1 MPKAKISQAERRK
14 QALKEHEDWLKSM
27 GYQGGKSLKGKYG
40 RRIGIY
46 SIPDYS
52 TGPRVTSDTVCSNGN
67 KRESVKYTGTYLQG
81 IATMHKSNAIPVSS
95 REQAIEVSQMRRG

>member
-14 QALKEHEDWLKSM
+14 KAMEEHEAWLKSM
-27 GYQGGKSLKGKYG
+27 GYKGGKSLKGKHG

-52 TGPRVTSDTVCSNGN
+52 VGPRVTSDKICTNGN
-67 KRESVKYTGTYLQG
+67 KKESVKYTGTYIQG
-81 IATMHKSNAIPVSS
+81 IATMHKSNAVPVSS
-95 REQAIEVSQMRRG
+95 REQAIEVSQMRRS

>member
-14 QALKEHEDWLKSM
+14 QAMKEHEAWLASM
-27 GYQGGKSLKGKYG
+27 GYKGGKSLKGKHG

-46 SIPDYS
+46 KIPDYN

-67 KRESVKYTGTYLQG
+67 KKEVQKYTGSYLIG
-81 IATMHKSNAIPVSS
+81 TATMHKSNEVPISN
-95 REQAIEVSQMRRG
+95 RQQAIEISQMRRS